1 MIMQHCMIQPV
12 NLNKPVDHIV
22 WRKKNLYTRRK
33 QVLIFLFFFLKNL
46 ITPFQNITWNNIRFV
61 FEIFIN
67 LENSLLN
74 FFLLL
79 IINRESSF
87 VLESLSYFRV
97 GRDVSSEIMQN

>member
-1 MIMQHCMIQPV
+1 MFEE
-12 NLNKPVDHIV
+12 
-22 WRKKNLYTRRK
+22 KKICTQGESKYI
-33 QVLIFLFFFLKNL
+33 LIFLFLKNL

-67 LENSLLN
+67 LENSLFN

-79 IINRESSF
+79 IINRESNF

>member
-1 MIMQHCMIQPV
+1 MIQPV

-22 WRKKNLYTRRK
+22 WRKKK
-33 QVLIFLFFFLKNL
+33 FVHKEKASIFSSFFFLKNL